1 MGTKMAGINQ
11 LLPFANG
18 ETPNVLPY
26 DEWNALAAR
35 LSGFQSGIAS
45 SKQFNYILAQGGA
58 AGYVI
63 GQMVADYTT
72 ETATIAA
79 TPLYQAFKQAMSA
92 FVSQSPVIATG
103 TTEPRD
109 LSDRFSDY
117 LNVRDF
123 GAKGDGVTDD
133 TSAIQAALDKANELG
148 GKTVLIPAGTYMIST
163 ITIKG
168 GEYIVGG
175 GFDITKLKQIIGT
188 NATIIQT
195 DGFASFNEVRNFS
208 IVNLEV
214 DGSYLTKTWKD
225 PTAAYGNTSG
235 NGLEICGRGFVIDI
249 GLSNVAGI
257 GALFEKPSSGY
268 LDVTDDQI
276 SDISLYGTVFG
287 KEGVIIKG
295 PNDHILRKAWIGL
308 AGILKLPEASTVK
321 PTSTFYPGEGID
333 GIVIDSTNL
342 EIGDIHVYACWAGT
356 GFTTRNTVR
365 LTKGGR
371 IISESNCA
379 QVNISDGT
387 YGSAFFD
394 VRNLSLVHPNWTGDI
409 PTYTYPDPQWD
420 AVSIY
425 ANDFIAEITCKR
437 TVTTIKRVVGSCILS
452 LYGRASAT
460 IKFDN
465 STAPEGDQEDG
476 EFYSGNVVYVSPDSC
491 ECNITASL
499 NNVNGIGIDLQGHGN
514 NIKFT
519 ARGCKT
525 AFSRT
530 SLNNGKRGNFVDG
543 SIISCDTGF
552 ISSGT
557 PMSEII
563 NLAIDISDGQIPF
576 TGDAPDV
583 NRSQIW
589 NISASVN
596 NVGYSTRRFLL
607 GSLSNDTTDEQTLSI
622 PHKFLYTPRVAEIQY
637 SLEDRSTVATNLEYF
652 YLSSVDDTN
661 VNFVYKY
668 SSIAGLAA
676 NHRVSVRIG

>member
-1 MGTKMAGINQ
+1 MVGVNQ

-18 ETPNVLPY
+18 ETPNVLSY

-214 DGSYLTKTWKD
+214 DGSYLTKTWED

-257 GALFEKPSSGY
+257 GALFEKPSSDY

-333 GIVIDSTNL
+333 GIVVDSTNL
-342 EIGDIHVYACWAGT
+342 EIGDVHVYACWAGT
-356 GFTTRNTVR
+356 GFRTRNTVR

-394 VRNLSLVHPNWTGDI
+394 VRNLSLIHPNWTGDI

-437 TVTTIKRVVGSCILS
+437 TITTIKRVVGSCILS

-460 IKFDN
+460 INFDN
-465 STAPEGDQEDG
+465 STAPEGDQEEG

-491 ECNITASL
+491 ECNITAGL
-499 NNVNGIGIDLQGHGN
+499 NNVNGIGIDLQGYGN

-552 ISSGT
+552 VSSGT

-607 GSLSNDTTDEQTLSI
+607 GSLLNETTDEQTLSI
-622 PHKFLYTPRVAEIQY
+622 PHKFLYTPRVQEIQY

-676 NHRVSVRIG
+676 NQRVSVRIG